1 MFHIPSLREAMFGD
15 PYLSPCPWDHF
26 AASCR
31 ISLKT
36 RTSGYTLNLTCFS
49 LRLQNSYWQQGGCS
63 LVPGW
68 LVEVLP
74 SLHKEVIHNHH
85 KKRDQL
91 LDCCVCRRAYKRL
104 GIPMQ
109 WMHTA
114 HPGICTQVCP
124 LPKNVMSNSGI
135 FPKSTGI
142 PRTHDWQ

>member
-1 MFHIPSLREAMFGD
+1 MFHIPSFREAMFRD

-36 RTSGYTLNLTCFS
+36 RTSGCTQNLFFFRTSDRIPTGNREDAPWCRVGYFKFY
-49 LRLQNSYWQQGGCS
+49 LACTKRLFITTTRS
-63 LVPGW
+63 
-68 LVEVLP
+68 
-74 SLHKEVIHNHH
+74 VISCWIVAFVW
-85 KKRDQL
+85 R
-91 LDCCVCRRAYKRL
+91 VYERL
-104 GIPMQ
+104 GIPMP
-109 WMHTA
+109 TA
-114 HPGICTQVCP
+114 HPGICTQECP

>member
-36 RTSGYTLNLTCFS
+36 TDIGIHPEPVFLWDFRIPTGNREDAPWCPVDHLKFYLACTK
-49 LRLQNSYWQQGGCS
+49 RLFITTTRSAISCWI
-63 LVPGW
+63 VAFVW
-68 LVEVLP
+68 
-74 SLHKEVIHNHH
+74 
-85 KKRDQL
+85 
-91 LDCCVCRRAYKRL
+91 RAYKRL
-104 GIPMQ
+104 GIP
-109 WMHTA
+109 MHTA